1 MNEEENQENQEQQQ
15 NENGLAKQVGKEA
28 LDQGKRMAG
37 DAAKK
42 AGKEIAKKAIMAVAQ
57 VVAAFIQAM
66 LPIILVTVGICAIAG
81 LAKWVIDT
89 ITTQKASEQTQAIL
103 EEYCEIDDE
112 GIRFNKEALKDNI
125 VKILEEEIGIDVN
138 DLKLATVNT
147 ETGEIDEEK
156 ASEYLYNFFTAS
168 IASELPY
175 IPGSDKEA
183 QGIIK
188 IKRRN
193 ANGETKDLEYIE
205 HEKFTQ
211 MIDSDDR
218 AERENSKN
226 YFSIDESWNLCVS
239 QSYREIVDGEEQI
252 YTVKEV
258 PIPYRSMVSQYA
270 VPFEFLITLQSI
282 TYNAEYVQAVA
293 DMISQNSEIE
303 LTIFDSVTT
312 TTNTEIYRHSIMR
325 KWIQEIE
332 DDFGE
337 VISSEQKR
345 SEHPEKQPDQVTVK
359 IIEEESMKANITKA
373 KTWVIDQKTLYER
386 EVPDPEYPL
395 DEEGDTVTIEDEKE
409 PPGDEG
415 TWKVNQSQTTI
426 IRIDKSEWVKTG
438 DTQTNIEPDQFLG
451 LWRNSVG
458 TFVKYYNEDGSIN
471 PDAQYNSDPDEGIV
485 VRYPLIGQENGEY
498 DRPVMNILS
507 SEDWLCSLL
516 EQNMRTQTHGELMRY
531 LIHFYKTGEKLEIDL
546 SIFNPT
552 EFTDVATIEGGSI
565 QEKVWNALIGAGFS
579 EYAAAGA
586 MGNIHY
592 ESGGFNPSAVEGG
605 YTDSTGGIGICQWTN
620 TNRGTTG
627 RNTNLKNYALS
638 KGKTWQDEDIQV
650 QYLLTELTGSGD
662 AVGYAS
668 YQLMTTTNSR
678 YGRIWYKYEWEEA
691 EDIETAT
698 KAFCY
703 TFERPATG
711 AANSSMATRI
721 ELAQRYYN
729 TYHGSGNG
737 DYSGDVV
744 RYYQNDYASVS
755 YGNGTI
761 ATSGCGPTAFAMVA
775 THLTGETITPK
786 DAIEWCGN
794 AYYVENQGTSWSY
807 FGAAA
812 RYFNLGCTVRQV
824 NSFSEVERAL
834 KNGKLVISSQ
844 GRGLFTSGGHY
855 ILLTGIEDGKI
866 YVNDPNKNNAEN
878 KGYNNRGFSKEEIT
892 AAAKQY
898 WIFE

>member
-1 MNEEENQENQEQQQ
+1 MNEEENQEQGQEQNQDS
-15 NENGLAKQVGKEA
+15 LAKQVGKEA
-28 LDQGKRMAG
+28 LNKGKQMVG
-37 DAAKK
+37 DATKK
-42 AGKEIAKKAIMAVAQ
+42 AAKEVLKKAVMAAVQAIVALLQ
-57 VVAAFIQAM
+57 ALWPVLLGVAVVS
-66 LPIILVTVGICAIAG
+66 IIVVGAKWIIDQVTV
-81 LAKWVIDT
+81 
-89 ITTQKASEQTQAIL
+89 QKSSEQTQTIL
-103 EEYCEIDDE
+103 EEYCTIDDT
-112 GIRFNKEALKDNI
+112 GIHFDKRALKDNI
-125 VKILEEEIGIDVN
+125 IQMLEDTGIDVN
-138 DLKLATVNT
+138 DLKLATVNS
-147 ETGEIDEEK
+147 ETGVINEEK

-168 IASELPY
+168 MASELPY
-175 IPGSDKEA
+175 IEGSDKEA
-183 QGIIK
+183 QGVIK

-193 ANGETKDLEYIE
+193 ESGDTKDLQYIGY
-205 HEKFTQ
+205 EKFTEMLQ
-211 MIDSDDR
+211 SEDR
-218 AERENSKN
+218 SVKEDSKN
-226 YFSIDESWNLCVS
+226 YFSIDDSWNLCVS
-239 QSYREIVDGEEQI
+239 KSYRETENDVEQT
-252 YTVKEV
+252 YTVTEV
-258 PIPYRSMVSQYA
+258 KIPYRSMVSQYA
-270 VPFEFLITLQSI
+270 VPFEFLITLQSV

-293 DMISQNSEIE
+293 NMISQNSEIE